1 MLSVSSDLLMDGPFW
16 PHLAGDAHIGESPC
30 RRAENGGPYVCFAG
44 PAVVIVAPFF
54 VACSSCASAHHHNC
68 KRCSSSS
75 VFASVQSINYVT
87 LLAARPFRCEACG
100 FLMSFVL
107 DPFALRFG
115 AFQESDIDSSAV
127 HLVCA
132 FALVA
137 VAHAFPHWLA

>member
-1 MLSVSSDLLMDGPFW
+1 MRRLASDLWTFTGLR
-16 PHLAGDAHIGESPC
+16 HLSFLLFFGLLLASAIRPICAPC
-30 RRAENGGPYVCFAG
+30 GSHRGCRCTSLA
-44 PAVVIVAPFF
+44 
-54 VACSSCASAHHHNC
+54 ACSSCASAHHHNC

-75 VFASVQSINYVT
+75 VFASVQSINCVT

-107 DPFALRFG
+107 DPLALQFC

-127 HLVCA
+127 HFVCA
-132 FALVA
+132 LALVA